1 MGERLGQ
8 HFLASR
14 KLAERLANLLEPSP
28 QSTVLELGAGK
39 GIFTAK
45 LAKRFKQVVAL
56 ELDAHLLVEAQTNLA
71 DVPNIAWT
79 HGDMKVI
86 NPVELVP
93 PGSIL
98 AGNLPYNISGVMVAR
113 IAGWGDTFRAA
124 YLMLQREVAERLIAP
139 PHTRARSRLTVLV
152 ELCCPAQILLKLS
165 PGAFRPPPR
174 VESAFIKLNYLPKT
188 LDLDWAALKE
198 LLRLG
203 FSSRRKKVYG
213 AVARWVGQPEQE
225 IITKMQTLGVDPNA
239 RAEDL
244 TAGEWVKLLTLEHQ
258 A

>member
-8 HFLASR
+8 HFLASH
-14 KLAERLANLLEPSP
+14 KLAERLADLLEPSP

-39 GIFTAK
+39 GIFTAE

-56 ELDAHLLVEAQTNLA
+56 ELDERLLEKAKTSLA
-71 DVPNIAWT
+71 DVSNITWV
-79 HGDMKVI
+79 HGDMKEV
-86 NPVELVP
+86 NPAGLVP

-98 AGNLPYNISGVMVAR
+98 AGNLPYNISGIMVAR
-113 IAGWGDTFRAA
+113 IAGWGDTFRTA

-174 VESAFIKLNYLPKT
+174 VESAFIKLTFPPKAPK
-188 LDLDWAALKE
+188 LDWTVLEE

-203 FSSRRKKVYG
+203 FSTRRKKVYG
-213 AVARWVGQPEQE
+213 AVARWAGQPEQKV
-225 IITKMQTLGVDPNA
+225 IAGMHALGVDPNS

-244 TAGEWVKLLTLEHQ
+244 TAGDWVKLLTLEHQ
-258 A
+258 T